1 MQLNEPL
8 YYFQTITLVSACEGM
23 HLKLTLQLVHSHAC
37 LAASTSTT
45 KQGQC

>member
-23 HLKLTLQLVHSHAC
+23 HLKLTLQLVRSPAC
-37 LAASTSTT
+37 LLAAASTT